1 MLCDVRL
8 SVYLNVLNKGDDMD
22 QTVVNLALALSTN
35 AVIHTLAETQNV
47 RAKVKRLS
55 AYIDKKPFKEMPVN
69 IDTRAKSY
77 GISLI
82 MFVVFNAI
90 LFGVYSMFDVG
101 ATEAFKIIIVMLNV
115 EFLAM
120 AVLLDKYHV
129 EIEQVTKKFKK

>member
-1 MLCDVRL
+1 MCDVRL

-47 RAKVKRLS
+47 RAKVKRLK

>member
-1 MLCDVRL
+1 MCDVRL

>member
-1 MLCDVRL
+1 
-8 SVYLNVLNKGDDMD
+8 MD
-22 QTVVNLALALSTN
+22 QTYINLALALSTN

-47 RAKVKRLS
+47 RAKVKRLN

-90 LFGVYSMFDVG
+90 LFGVYSLFDVG
-101 ATEAFKIIIVMLNV
+101 VTGAFKIIIVMLTV